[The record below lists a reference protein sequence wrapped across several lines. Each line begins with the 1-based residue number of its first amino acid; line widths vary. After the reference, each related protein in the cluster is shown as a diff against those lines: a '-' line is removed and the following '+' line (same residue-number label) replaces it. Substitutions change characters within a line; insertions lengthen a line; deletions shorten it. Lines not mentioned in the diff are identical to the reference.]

1 MVRSESLVAKDE
13 EAVLEALLCWM
24 SVGSHAPLSL
34 RGEKLARHIRFGTI
48 PVSACAS
55 QSLSHSLCRCGCRC
69 GCGCG
74 CGCEAWKTYPIWH
87 HSVPTLSL
95 SLFVSLS
102 LSLSLSLSVC
112 PVCSLPFAAY
122 MRARTHTVTR
132 WRVQPQRLQELL
144 SRPHIKRSSK
154 VRSYIEQGLAVQQ
167 SGARGQVVTT
177 TKPRHTTD

>member
-95 SLFVSLS
+95 SLFVSLFVS
-102 LSLSLSLSVC
+102 LSLSLSLSLC
-112 PVCSLPFAAY
+112 LSC
-122 MRARTHTVTR
+122 
-132 WRVQPQRLQELL
+132 LL
-144 SRPHIKRSSK
+144 
-154 VRSYIEQGLAVQQ
+154 LAVCCLYARAHTH
-167 SGARGQVVTT
+167 SDTLEGAATTAAGALVTASHKALLQGAVLHRT
-177 TKPRHTTD
+177 RPCRPAVGRERPGRHHN